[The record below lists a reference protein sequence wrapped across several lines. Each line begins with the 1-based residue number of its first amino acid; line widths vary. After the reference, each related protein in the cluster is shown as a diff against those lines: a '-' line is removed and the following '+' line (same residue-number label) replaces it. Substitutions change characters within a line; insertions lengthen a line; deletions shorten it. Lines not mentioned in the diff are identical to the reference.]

1 VARHALSSKEFGI
14 VRDGD
19 YMARRER
26 RRSRRNAGRPV
37 FIRLSERNAVSSN
50 CFSRQHLT
58 IPMAKNVLLI
68 EYEQRDRS
76 RILSLLAAPDYA
88 VTETHDGE
96 EGLAAFGSAP
106 FDLVL
111 LSGKLPRLSPADV
124 IRDIRKKGGA
134 AAPPIVLLAAD
145 YSGSN
150 TKADAQKIGAFEI
163 VPKPFTDDALLG
175 AVHSALE
182 STDVGAK
189 TQKVPTASRAL
200 TANDIFAD
208 LLDELGKEATPLAPP
223 AARAAAK
230 EAPVPPPAP
239 RTPPARTASADEEIE
254 RRLRDTLSGVRM
266 TTRPGTTRPGTT
278 GPGTTPHPEGAA
290 PAPTVSAVAKSSEAA
305 SRAPA
310 SRGSSADAIDRMLAE
325 TLRIPVAKKPAP
337 APAPPAAREAVTDAT
352 PTPSRRA
359 EPREAVPPSGPDR
372 FGQYELLERIASGGM
387 AELFRARRS
396 GVEGF
401 QKIVAIKKI
410 LPHIADNDEFITMFA
425 DEAKVA
431 AQLNHPNIVHIYDLG
446 KIEAG
451 GYFIAMEYVE
461 GTDLR
466 TILRTGREVGTPLPI
481 PLAVY
486 VASKVASALDY
497 AHRRRDARGEE
508 LRIVHRD
515 VSPQN
520 ILISYEGEI
529 KLCDFGIAKADR
541 KVSRTESGS
550 LKGKLQYM
558 SPEQAWGKPID
569 HRSDLFS
576 LGCVLH
582 EMLTGERLFRGDS
595 DMTILELVRKADVP
609 PPSRINPDVPAAL
622 DQIVLKALAREPGD
636 RYGTGSEML
645 RDLEAILYSYTPAP
659 GSADVAIYL
668 NRLREAKAAPAPET
682 LAAPRPAAAEKPARR
697 PKEAEVPPVK
707 SRPAGLPTSE
717 AAAAGSTVSPE
728 PEAKPADVFGSFS
741 AARVESEKRGRLPL
755 YAGLA
760 AVVVVGIALALI
772 FGRRG
777 ASPAAPAVSP
787 TPAPAA
793 PVAAAPAVEP
803 PPPPAGTPGVV
814 SSASLDPKA
823 IQQEVQRQLAEKRL
837 AAQKSTLARA
847 TPVPTRAAPA
857 VMPPTEAPR
866 PEPTFAPPPTLAPPE
881 PTEVA
886 VAAPPTGEPAER
898 VGSREQVAA
907 PAVEQVSRGDL
918 VGPGPGVVEPAL
930 ISPPRVNYPP
940 LARQQRVTGRVVIL
954 VLVNDNG
961 GVAEARVQSGVGGR
975 SGLDGAVLDAVR
987 SSRFRAATKNGIPV
1001 KMWRTVVVDV
1011 KP

>member
-1 VARHALSSKEFGI
+1 
-14 VRDGD
+14 
-19 YMARRER
+19 
-26 RRSRRNAGRPV
+26 
-37 FIRLSERNAVSSN
+37 
-50 CFSRQHLT
+50 
-58 IPMAKNVLLI
+58 MAKNVLLI

-111 LSGKLPRLSPADV
+111 LSGKLPRLSPTDV
-124 IRDIRKKGGA
+124 IRDIRKKGGL
-134 AAPPIVLLAAD
+134 AAPPIVLLAAG

-150 TKADAQKIGAFEI
+150 TKADAQKVGAFEI
-163 VPKPFTDDALLG
+163 VPKPFTDEALLG
-175 AVHSALE
+175 AVRSALE

-189 TQKVPTASRAL
+189 TMKAPAASRAL

-208 LLDELGKEATPLAPP
+208 LLDELGKEAAP
-223 AARAAAK
+223 AAPAAK
-230 EAPVPPPAP
+230 KEAAREPRISPPAP
-239 RTPPARTASADEEIE
+239 RTPTARAASADDEIE

-266 TTRPGTTRPGTT
+266 TTRPGTTP
-278 GPGTTPHPEGAA
+278 PAA
-290 PAPTVSAVAKSSEAA
+290 PARPEAAPPPPVPAVAKSAEAA
-305 SRAPA
+305 SRASA
-310 SRGSSADAIDRMLAE
+310 DRASSAEAIDRMLAQ

-337 APAPPAAREAVTDAT
+337 APPAPVSDAT

-466 TILRTGREVGTPLPI
+466 TILRSGRELGTPLPI

-558 SPEQAWGKPID
+558 SPEQAWGNPID

-595 DMTILELVRKADVP
+595 DMTVLELVRKADVP
-609 PPSRINPDVPAAL
+609 PPSRINPDVSPAL

-645 RDLEAILYSYTPAP
+645 RDLESILYSYTPAP

-668 NRLREAKAAPAPET
+668 TRLREARAAPA
-682 LAAPRPAAAEKPARR
+682 APYALGAPPTKPADKPARR
-697 PKEAEVPPVK
+697 PTGTDVPLGE
-707 SRPAGLPTSE
+707 SRPVGISTNEP
-717 AAAAGSTVSPE
+717 AAAPPASSTE
-728 PEAKPADVFGSFS
+728 AEAKPAEVFGSFS
-741 AARVESEKRGRLPL
+741 AARVESEKKGRLPL

-760 AVVVVGIALALI
+760 AVVVIGVALALVL
-772 FGRRG
+772 GRKG
-777 ASPAAPAVSP
+777 ASPAPATSP
-787 TPAPAA
+787 TPIPAPTVAAVGVETPPA
-793 PVAAAPAVEP
+793 PV
-803 PPPPAGTPGVV
+803 GTPAIV
-814 SSASLDPKA
+814 SAASLQPRA
-823 IQQEVQRQLAEKRL
+823 IQQEVQRQLAEKRQ
-837 AAQKSTLARA
+837 AAQRETAARA
-847 TPVPTRAAPA
+847 KPIRAAAAEPEDI
-857 VMPPTEAPR
+857 PPTEPPR
-866 PEPTFAPPPTLAPPE
+866 PEPTVAPPPPTAPPPE
-881 PTEVA
+881 PTQVA
-886 VAAPPTGEPAER
+886 VAAPREAAVPAA
-898 VGSREQVAA
+898 REAR
-907 PAVEQVSRGDL
+907 PDEEQVSRGDL

-930 ISPPRVNYPP
+930 IGPPHVNYPP
-940 LARQQRVTGRVVIL
+940 MARQQRITGRVVIL
-954 VLVNDNG
+954 VLVNENG
-961 GVAEARVQSGVGGR
+961 RAAEARLQSGIGGR

-987 SSRFRAATKNGIPV
+987 ASRFHPATKNGIPV
-1001 KMWRTVVVDV
+1001 KMWRTVVIDV